1 MIESGPLRGDA
12 DDVRYRGEPERRMWC
27 GKAHEERT
35 ALRSGRAPMEVG
47 SERGAHVGRKGH
59 ALSPAS
65 LAVHDEL
72 ADSPVHVVETQGRH
86 FGGAQAETGQRGD
99 DREVTAAAE
108 GTAVAG
114 GEQSSDVLGLE
125 T

>member
-1 MIESGPLRGDA
+1 MLLG
-12 DDVRYRGEPERRMWC
+12 RR
-27 GKAHEERT
+27 
-35 ALRSGRAPMEVG
+35 PVG
-47 SERGAHVGRKGH
+47 SPEVLRDRCGGAGVQG
-59 ALSPAS
+59 
-65 LAVHDEL
+65 EL
-72 ADSPVHVVETQGRH
+72 AGFADHVVEAQGRH

-108 GTAVAG
+108 GTAIAG

>member
-1 MIESGPLRGDA
+1 MRC
-12 DDVRYRGEPERRMWC
+12 GE
-27 GKAHEERT
+27 AHEERT
-35 ALRSGRAPMEVG
+35 ALRSGRAPMEVRHEPG
-47 SERGAHVGRKGH
+47 THIGREGH

-65 LAVHDEL
+65 LALHDEL
-72 ADSPVHVVETQGRH
+72 SDTPVHVVEAQGRH

-108 GTAVAG
+108 GTAIAR